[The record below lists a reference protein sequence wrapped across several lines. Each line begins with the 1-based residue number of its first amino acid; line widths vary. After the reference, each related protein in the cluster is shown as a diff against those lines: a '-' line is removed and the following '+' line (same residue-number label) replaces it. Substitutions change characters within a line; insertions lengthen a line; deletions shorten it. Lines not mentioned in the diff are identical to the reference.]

1 MRKFNNLTFIDLF
14 AGIGGFRMA
23 FEYYGG
29 KCVFSSE
36 IDEHACKTDKENYG
50 EKTCG
55 DITEISNEQ
64 IPVHDILCAGFPC
77 QAFSISGKQLGF
89 EDARGTLFFEIARIV
104 NHHKPMILFLE
115 NVKNLVRHNKNMTFK
130 YMLNI
135 LKDLGYDVYY
145 KILNAGDFGVPQNR
159 ERVYI
164 VCFRKDLGVDDFEFP
179 KPFAQHTYLKDIL
192 LPDEETGQ
200 YVIERDDI
208 VIWDKVITK
217 CQPKPIRIGTI
228 NKGGQGER
236 IYSPYGHAIT
246 LSACGGGAGAKT
258 GAYLINGRVRKLAPR
273 ECCLVQGFP
282 VDFKIPVS
290 DSQAYKQFGNS
301 VAVPVLKA
309 ILENMVNLKQIRKY
323 TVAHNDERCNDNAN
337 MEIELCKPNKMR
349 RSKEEKVEQISFF
362 DKISI

>member
-14 AGIGGFRMA
+14 AGIGGFRRSL
-23 FEYYGG
+23 EHYGAN
-29 KCVFSSE
+29 CVFSSE
-36 IDEHACKTDKENYG
+36 IDAYACKTYRANYG
-50 EKTCG
+50 ETPCG
-55 DITEISNEQ
+55 DITKISNEQ
-64 IPVHDILCAGFPC
+64 IPRHDILCAGFPC

-104 NHHKPMILFLE
+104 NHHKPKILFLE
-115 NVKNLVRHNKNMTFK
+115 NVKNLVRHNNNMTFK
-130 YMLNI
+130 HIHNI
-135 LKDLGYDVYY
+135 LDNLGYVIYY

-164 VCFRKDLGVDDFEFP
+164 VCFRKDLEVNYYQFP
-179 KPFAQHTYLKDIL
+179 EQIKKHIYLKDIL
-192 LPDEETGQ
+192 LTDDETHQ

-217 CQPKPIRIGTI
+217 CQPKPIRVGTI

-236 IYSPYGHAIT
+236 VYSPYGHAIT
-246 LSACGGGAGAKT
+246 LSAHGGGAGAKT

-282 VDFKIPVS
+282 NDFKIPVS

-309 ILENMVNLKQIRKY
+309 ILDSIVNLSQLRTY
-323 TVAHNDERCNDNAN
+323 TISSNDKSDYENTNN
-337 MEIELCKPNKMR
+337 EIE
-349 RSKEEKVEQISFF
+349 SHIFF
-362 DKISI
+362 